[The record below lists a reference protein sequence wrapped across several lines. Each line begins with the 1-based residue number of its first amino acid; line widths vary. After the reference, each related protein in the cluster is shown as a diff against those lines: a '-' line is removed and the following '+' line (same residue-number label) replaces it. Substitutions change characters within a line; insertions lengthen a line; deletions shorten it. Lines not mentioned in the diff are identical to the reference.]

1 MEKHQLLIQKIYQYC
16 IENKLYVYE
25 TQDVGGYSM
34 HYRPRTEI
42 KISRDEYR
50 MMNLK
55 DFEIKMK
62 NYNLLEII
70 CHKENEFYN
79 LWSYLSKD
87 KNIQNIL
94 IKEIEALTH
103 GFWKK
108 NIEKYLN
115 CLTENIH
122 EKMNILLT
130 FSNTKFPINEKI
142 FNIVQ
147 KIIQDV
153 PQEEQIIFWK
163 QFFNKRKKAL
173 NSNAGATKF
182 IHFIKNNFSNEIIKN
197 EFMDLSKYVR
207 DLFEEK
213 NTKIDL
219 FQDNSSYIILN
230 FNCKNIEN
238 ILLVPSFSANKI
250 KQQILQIT
258 HYLSNI
264 KNFNFDT
271 IEKNFNQDMKIVI
284 QYNHDNIQ
292 EEKIKKIMNHYLW
305 ELKQNKNIDYLKSEE
320 NFKKWLLQYELN
332 EELENNDK
340 KHKTLKI

>member
-1 MEKHQLLIQKIYQYC
+1 MENHQLLIKKIYQYC

-25 TQDVGGYSM
+25 TQDVGGYAMYS
-34 HYRPRTEI
+34 RSRTEI
-42 KISRDEYR
+42 KIAKNESR
-50 MMNLK
+50 MMNIK

-62 NYNLLEII
+62 NYNLLQII
-70 CHKENEFYN
+70 CHKENEVYN

-87 KNIQNIL
+87 KNIQNTL
-94 IKEIEALTH
+94 IQEIEPLTQ

-108 NIEKYLN
+108 NIAKYLN
-115 CLTENIH
+115 CLTENNH

-130 FSNTKFPINEKI
+130 FSNTKLPINEKN

-147 KIIQDV
+147 NIIKDISK
-153 PQEEQIIFWK
+153 EEQIIFWK

-173 NSNAGATKF
+173 NNNNGATKF
-182 IHFIKNNFSNEIIKN
+182 INFIKKNFSNEIIKN

-213 NTKIDL
+213 NNKIDL
-219 FQDNSSYIILN
+219 FQNNFNYIILK

-238 ILLVPSFSANKI
+238 ILLIPGFSSNKI
-250 KQQILQIT
+250 KQQIFQIT
-258 HYLSNI
+258 QYLSNI
-264 KNFNFDT
+264 KNFHFDT

-292 EEKIKKIMNHYLW
+292 EEKIKTVMNDYLW

-320 NFKKWLLQYELN
+320 SFKKWLLKYELN
-332 EELENNDK
+332 EELENHAIQNK
-340 KHKTLKI
+340 VFKI